1 MRSSDW
7 SSDVCSSDLI
17 AGGAEG
23 IVSPGGEKHR
33 PLQDKPFALIGD
45 AEAVEQPLERVAC
58 EEDLKVSLLR
68 AGAIEKPR
76 ADRGTDVANHTRHRR
91 PSLPHRAACPHRP
104 PPRAPTPPA
113 DPAPPLLFPD
123 PPRTPHALRPAPPSF

>member
-1 MRSSDW
+1 MIRLPPRSTRTDTLLPNTTLFRSIE
-7 SSDVCSSDLI
+7 S

-23 IVSPGGEKHR
+23 IFLPGGEKHR

-45 AEAVEQPLERVAC
+45 AEAVEQPLGRVAC

-76 ADRGTDVANHTRHRR
+76 ADRGTDVANLTRHRR
-91 PSLPHRAACPHRP
+91 PSLPHRAA
-104 PPRAPTPPA
+104 
-113 DPAPPLLFPD
+113 
-123 PPRTPHALRPAPPSF
+123 